1 MIKKY
6 YEAKILPSLI
16 NCCCATKPINYQR
29 QKIIPQASGHI
40 LEIGIGSGLNL
51 PYYNK
56 SKVSKIV
63 AIEPSDEL
71 NKIAQKNA
79 LKNDITVELITGIAE
94 NIEIEDKSIDT
105 IIMTYT
111 LCTIPDT
118 KLALNE
124 IKRVMKPDAKI
135 LFSEHG
141 IAPDEKVIKWQN
153 KINPIWNNF
162 FGGCNLNRNIPH
174 LIKDAGF
181 KFDVIEQMYLPSTPK
196 FIGYNYWG
204 SASLVNE

>member
-1 MIKKY
+1 
-6 YEAKILPSLI
+6 
-16 NCCCATKPINYQR
+16 
-29 QKIIPQASGHI
+29 
-40 LEIGIGSGLNL
+40 
-51 PYYNK
+51 
-56 SKVSKIV
+56 
-63 AIEPSDEL
+63 
-71 NKIAQKNA
+71 
-79 LKNDITVELITGIAE
+79 
-94 NIEIEDKSIDT
+94 
-105 IIMTYT
+105 
-111 LCTIPDT
+111 
-118 KLALNE
+118 
-124 IKRVMKPDAKI
+124 MKPGAKI

-181 KFDVIEQMYLPSTPK
+181 KFDAIDQMYLPSTPK

>member
-51 PYYNK
+51 PYHDK
-56 SKVSKIV
+56 SKVSKII

-79 LKNDITVELITGIAE
+79 LKNEHLVSKIGFDAE
-94 NIEIEDKSIDT
+94 E
-105 IIMTYT
+105 
-111 LCTIPDT
+111 
-118 KLALNE
+118 NE
-124 IKRVMKPDAKI
+124 
-135 LFSEHG
+135 SS
-141 IAPDEKVIKWQN
+141 KV
-153 KINPIWNNF
+153 
-162 FGGCNLNRNIPH
+162 
-174 LIKDAGF
+174 
-181 KFDVIEQMYLPSTPK
+181 
-196 FIGYNYWG
+196 
-204 SASLVNE
+204 